1 MIKINDKRFLDNFFG
16 LAKIGWSEAGLNRP
30 SYSSAYAEGRDYVK
44 KKMEDAGMKVRVDT
58 IGNIYGRYDG
68 TDPTRRTV
76 LVGSHL
82 DSVPNGGI
90 YDGALGVLGGIEALQ
105 SLHEEFGFLA
115 APIEVIGFIAEEAGL
130 FGGTFGSRAITGLA
144 PLKQPEEAFKWSG
157 LTCDD
162 LVNARI
168 KNDGY
173 GAYLEL
179 HIEQGPVLER
189 KNLEI
194 GIPTGIVS
202 IIRYKITMNG
212 QQNHAG
218 TTPMSERKN
227 AMRPAVELLTRWF
240 AWADERLVKKDDFV
254 YNTGV
259 FILDPNS
266 PAVVPGKA
274 SFVMELRSLSDKV
287 GDELV
292 AKLHEMVNAS
302 EYAAYSPTIEKIVNK
317 APVALHENII
327 ATIEQ
332 AVRKCGYAY
341 QRMPSGA
348 SHDAV
353 AMAHFM
359 PTGMIFVKS
368 HDGISHNKA
377 EFTANEDMLKGVQ
390 VLTETVA
397 LLAE

>member
-1 MIKINDKRFLDNFFG
+1 
-16 LAKIGWSEAGLNRP
+16 
-30 SYSSAYAEGRDYVK
+30 
-44 KKMEDAGMKVRVDT
+44 
-58 IGNIYGRYDG
+58 
-68 TDPTRRTV
+68 
-76 LVGSHL
+76 
-82 DSVPNGGI
+82 
-90 YDGALGVLGGIEALQ
+90 
-105 SLHEEFGFLA
+105 
-115 APIEVIGFIAEEAGL
+115 
-130 FGGTFGSRAITGLA
+130 
-144 PLKQPEEAFKWSG
+144 
-157 LTCDD
+157 
-162 LVNARI
+162 
-168 KNDGY
+168 
-173 GAYLEL
+173 
-179 HIEQGPVLER
+179 
-189 KNLEI
+189 
-194 GIPTGIVS
+194 
-202 IIRYKITMNG
+202 MNG